1 MANPNT
7 ARGIQPYAQMSGSPY
22 TGAVRTYAVPAGN
35 ATSLFI
41 GDPVMLISNS
51 SDGNG
56 VQNVVI
62 ATAGGG
68 AQVLGAFMGISNNAG
83 TTTIPLLQSQTPFL
97 ASGQAAYVYVSDDP
111 FLLYWVQE
119 NGAMVSGASGRNA
132 DLVAGTG
139 STVTNFSGWQLNSST
154 LNTTSTLQMRIIEM
168 LQESDNAVGTNA
180 KWLCKIN
187 NGIHPFT
194 TGTGT

>member
-7 ARGIQPYAQMSGSPY
+7 PRGLQPYAQQSGSLY

-56 VQNVVI
+56 IQNVQI

-68 AQVLGAFMGISNNAG
+68 SQVLGAFMGISNNAG
-83 TTTIPLLQSQTPFL
+83 QTTIPLLQSQTPYL
-97 ASGQAAYVYVSDDP
+97 NSGQAAYVYVSDDP
-111 FLLYWVQE
+111 FLLYWIQE
-119 NGAMVSGASGRNA
+119 NGAMVSGANGRNA
-132 DLVAGTG
+132 DLVAGSG
-139 STVTNFSGWQLNSST
+139 STITSFSGWQLNSAS
-154 LNTTSTLQMRIIEM
+154 LNTTSTLQLRIIEF
-168 LQESDNAVGTNA
+168 LQESDNAIGTNG
-180 KWLCKIN
+180 KWLVKIN
-187 NGIHPFT
+187 DGIHPFT